1 MSRVRGIIGL
11 AIKEGLRTG
20 VFVGA
25 LLTAVDLVQ
34 IAVTNPGSLQSTG
47 PLWLLGFYLFA
58 AVLTAVPAV
67 ALVAAIGGGLSAKA
81 VGWIRGGLLA
91 GAGFLL
97 GAEAALHGLS
107 PISRWRLPAIAG
119 AAVVAAALLWPLAR
133 GFRRIPMWVSAL
145 VVVALVGGGW
155 RASQGGAAPERRDAN
170 ATAQGANRPN
180 ILLVVIDTT
189 RADHL
194 SCYGYERPTSPRIDA
209 FAAESTLFERAF
221 SQSSWTKPSM
231 ASMLTG
237 HFPTMHQTNLEASIL
252 PQSETI
258 VTEHLRAQGYR
269 TAVLSGN
276 PWVTPDYGFGR
287 GVDYFFSIYD
297 ERFARVTQFMR
308 TLKRL
313 SKLMGDRK
321 WVYNR
326 VKLLVQGELSTTKRD
341 EVVAAEAV
349 RWLGQHREGGP
360 FYMHIQFMSPHHPYD
375 PPPPFDKFVP
385 DRSVKPVTVYPK
397 KSYFFFEHGD
407 ALDAKQ
413 TADMIARYDG
423 DILFA
428 DTVFGRLMDE
438 MRAMKLLDD
447 TIVVLTSDHGD
458 EFYDHQNWG
467 HGQSVYNEL
476 LHVPLIVRYPKAFAP
491 GRRVATPVMSIDIV
505 PTLLALTGS
514 PPMPLA
520 AGQSLVDAERQTRS
534 PDAFSELIYRFGA
547 ARSVVSGEHKLV
559 DLQQGERKQALLYD
573 LRGDFREQHDL
584 AASDPTRAT
593 ALTQQLAAVHD
604 WAAGHQSESK
614 SLAVTDE
621 MEQRLKALGYVNP

>member
-1 MSRVRGIIGL
+1 MGQRDHSD
-11 AIKEGLRTG
+11 AIDKEE
-20 VFVGA
+20 
-25 LLTAVDLVQ
+25 
-34 IAVTNPGSLQSTG
+34 
-47 PLWLLGFYLFA
+47 A
-58 AVLTAVPAV
+58 AIE
-67 ALVAAIGGGLSAKA
+67 AIGGQMVYTDEETYSA
-81 VGWIRGGLLA
+81 
-91 GAGFLL
+91 
-97 GAEAALHGLS
+97 
-107 PISRWRLPAIAG
+107 
-119 AAVVAAALLWPLAR
+119 
-133 GFRRIPMWVSAL
+133 SAL
-145 VVVALVGGGW
+145 INRFMDVFTPETMTFLEQFRARHSPEEIVGYLQAIRKLKVLVIGETG
-155 RASQGGAAPERRDAN
+155 RRDHW
-170 ATAQGANRPN
+170 Q
-180 ILLVVIDTT
+180 L
-189 RADHL
+189 
-194 SCYGYERPTSPRIDA
+194 YGYERATTPRIDA
-209 FAAESTLFERAF
+209 FAAEATLFERAF

-231 ASMLTG
+231 ASLLTG

-287 GVDYFFSIYD
+287 GVDHFFSIYD

-326 VKLLVQGELSTTKRD
+326 VKLLVQGELSTTTRD

-349 RWLGQHREGGP
+349 RWLEQNRQGP
-360 FYMHIQFMSPHHPYD
+360 FYMHLQLMSPHHPYD

-385 DRSVKPVTVYPK
+385 DRSVKPMTVYPK
-397 KSYFFFEHGD
+397 KSYFFFEHGEP
-407 ALDAKQ
+407 LDAKQ
-413 TADMIARYDG
+413 SADMIARYDG

-428 DTVFGRLMDE
+428 DTVFGGLLDKVRGMG
-438 MRAMKLLDD
+438 LLDD
-447 TIVVLTSDHGD
+447 TIVVLTSDHGE

-476 LHVPLIVRYPKAFAP
+476 LHVPLIVRDPKAFTP

-505 PTLLALTGS
+505 PTLLALVGS

-520 AGQSLVDAERQTRS
+520 AGRNLVDVERQTRS
-534 PDAFSELIYRFGA
+534 PDAFSELIYKFGA
-547 ARSVVSGEHKLV
+547 ARSVVSGDHKLV
-559 DLQQGERKQALLYD
+559 DLQQGERKQARLYD
-573 LRGDFREQHDL
+573 LRGDFGEQHDL
-584 AASDPTRAT
+584 AASNPAQTT
-593 ALTQQLAAVHD
+593 QLTQQLGAIHD

-621 MEQRLKALGYVNP
+621 MQQRLKALGYVNP